1 MAYMLKTPGI
11 LAWGFPF
18 LLERNIAIRNCVG
31 AATPIMRGNRKTAC
45 RDRDHLVGRALRGE
59 LNRQH
64 IAAVGLRA
72 DHQNRLGL
80 EAQINVIR
88 VI

>member
-1 MAYMLKTPGI
+1 
-11 LAWGFPF
+11 
-18 LLERNIAIRNCVG
+18 
-31 AATPIMRGNRKTAC
+31 MRGNRKTAC

-72 DHQNRLGL
+72 DHQYRLWLKPEIHRVGVFAVARRISAEVNLTFLRQGGL
-80 EAQINVIR
+80 DR
-88 VI
+88 V